1 MTQIT
6 ISIANEAKYK
16 ALLAFIAQEGDIFVE
31 TPPKSKRPRAITK
44 SKNEPIAAN
53 TTVPKIDLSQFC
65 GIIKPAQSIEDIDA
79 ELTEMRQEWER
90 SF

>member
-31 TPPKSKRPRAITK
+31 TPPKNTK
-44 SKNEPIAAN
+44 KASNN
-53 TTVPKIDLSQFC
+53 PKINLNDFWGAALQPQT
-65 GIIKPAQSIEDIDA
+65 ITDIDNQ
-79 ELTEMRQEWER
+79 LTASRQAWDAD
-90 SF
+90 FYLTQIP